1 MQDKSYE
8 DGVELP
14 KDGGGREN
22 FGKRGEAENTS
33 IGTGSSD
40 QGLEPGTELAEDDIR
55 AMEEETL
62 ESKHEDLF
70 GKGGEGTRP
79 APTHGLVEEG
89 PGPDA

>member
-1 MQDKSYE
+1 MEKRTYE

-14 KDGGGREN
+14 AGGEGRKN
-22 FGKRGEAENTS
+22 FGKRGENENTS

-40 QGLEPGTELAEDDIR
+40 QGIEPGTELAEDEIK

-62 ESKHEDLF
+62 ESKKDDLF
-70 GKGGEGTRP
+70 GKAGEGTRP